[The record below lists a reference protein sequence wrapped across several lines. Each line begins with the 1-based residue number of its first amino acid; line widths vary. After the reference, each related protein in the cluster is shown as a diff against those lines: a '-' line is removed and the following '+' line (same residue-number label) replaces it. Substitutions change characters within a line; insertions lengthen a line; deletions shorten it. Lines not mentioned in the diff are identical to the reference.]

1 MKRITKIAIV
11 IIAVVVVIYL
21 LFCFLPRTYNGID
34 ISHHNNVEWEVIK
47 KDNHIKFC
55 YIKATE
61 GAKYQDPKCIKHF
74 QNAKKNNLYV
84 GLYHYYKTNVSPKQQ
99 FNNFKSVYDKLD
111 SDLIPVIDIENNGN
125 NFDNIYLVN
134 KHVSELIE
142 LYHKEYK
149 TYPIIYLGS
158 LNAIKV
164 LPVIYNCPFWVR
176 DIVNMFR
183 PFSFSIKQTSIRRIG
198 HNDID
203 CNYARNIDKL
213 IINHPKR

>member
-84 GLYHYYKTNVSPKQQ
+84 GLYHYYKTNVSPKEQ
-99 FNNFKSVYDKLD
+99 FKNFKSVYDKLD

-125 NFDNIYLVN
+125 NFDNIYL
-134 KHVSELIE
+134 
-142 LYHKEYK
+142 
-149 TYPIIYLGS
+149 GS
-158 LNAIKV
+158 LNAIKG

-176 DIVNMFR
+176 DIVNMFG
-183 PFSFSIKQTSIRRIG
+183 PFSFSIKQNYIRRIG
-198 HNDID
+198 HNDIE
-203 CNYARNIDKL
+203 CNYERNIDKL
-213 IINHPKR
+213 KINNPKR